1 MEAYKRRGSL
11 WLEGFS
17 DSHHCWTDSVS
28 SSCLLLTPWVI
39 LSKPTAPKQY
49 PPPTPHTLCTQ
60 RYKHASYFTHA
71 RVQNLH
77 PFKQAFCLIPTNCSK
92 FPSLWALPWSP
103 SWHPK
108 VTKIQRCHKQVLFK
122 RQHTR
127 TPCPSDSATC
137 FSLIMPSFIVQRP
150 ARNVSHAC
158 VRIPT
163 HKSSVLPV
171 INVILKN
178 ISKVHIQT
186 LILDYYS

>member
-103 SWHPK
+103 SWHQK

-127 TPCPSDSATC
+127 TLSKWFSHLLFFDHAQFHCSKTCKECESCLCEDTYSQVFRPSC
-137 FSLIMPSFIVQRP
+137 
-150 ARNVSHAC
+150 N
-158 VRIPT
+158 
-163 HKSSVLPV
+163 
-171 INVILKN
+171 
-178 ISKVHIQT
+178 
-186 LILDYYS
+186 